1 MQVFKSFFKIAGK
14 RLRSA
19 CIYFIIYT
27 VIILVFSFTAES
39 SFNGNFQS
47 SELSLYIEDH
57 DGTDAS
63 HALCAY
69 LDSLHEVTTEP
80 LSREEIADRMYYRM
94 LNYVLIIPQ
103 GFEERLLTQ
112 NADGFLD
119 SVLIPGSSNGIF
131 VNLQVTQY
139 IRSLQTYLAGGYTLS
154 SAVEAADRRLA
165 EIPAV
170 KAVSFGD
177 EKSVTDSRVFYF
189 YQYLPYVF
197 LLILFAGMAPIL
209 ITMNEPDMRRRTLCS
224 CLPASGRNLQ
234 LAAACTLYA
243 LLVWFLFML
252 LGLVIFRQ
260 DFLTRYSLLAMGNS
274 LVFLLFCV
282 AVTLFVSIFSPNENV
297 LNMLSNIIGL
307 SMSFLCGIFVPQN
320 LLSDGVLA
328 VGKFLPAYWYIVIND
343 MLALSEQT
351 FDLHVYLQGLGIQF
365 LFAAAAFA
373 LLMAFSGARKRS
385 QL

>member
-1 MQVFKSFFKIAGK
+1 MPVFKSFFKIAGK

-39 SFNGNFQS
+39 SFDGNFQS

-63 HALCAY
+63 RALCAY
-69 LDSLHEVTTEP
+69 LGSLHEVTTEP

-103 GFEERLLTQ
+103 GFEERLLAQ

-154 SAVEAADRRLA
+154 SAVEASDRRLA

-177 EKSVTDSRVFYF
+177 EKSVTDNRVFYF

-197 LLILFAGMAPIL
+197 LLILFAGMAP
-209 ITMNEPDMRRRTLCS
+209 S
-224 CLPASGRNLQ
+224 S
-234 LAAACTLYA
+234 
-243 LLVWFLFML
+243 
-252 LGLVIFRQ
+252 
-260 DFLTRYSLLAMGNS
+260 
-274 LVFLLFCV
+274 
-282 AVTLFVSIFSPNENV
+282 
-297 LNMLSNIIGL
+297 
-307 SMSFLCGIFVPQN
+307 
-320 LLSDGVLA
+320 
-328 VGKFLPAYWYIVIND
+328 
-343 MLALSEQT
+343 
-351 FDLHVYLQGLGIQF
+351 
-365 LFAAAAFA
+365 
-373 LLMAFSGARKRS
+373 
-385 QL
+385 

>member
-1 MQVFKSFFKIAGK
+1 MQVFKSFFMIARK

-19 CIYFIIYT
+19 CIYFAIYT
-27 VIILVFSFTAES
+27 VIILIFSFTAES
-39 SFNGNFQS
+39 SFDGNFQS
-47 SELSLYIEDH
+47 SALSVYIEDH
-57 DGTDAS
+57 DCTDAS
-63 HALCAY
+63 LALCSY

-80 LSREEIADRMYYRM
+80 LSAEEIADQMYYRM
-94 LNYVLIIPQ
+94 LDYVLVIPQ
-103 GFEERLLTQ
+103 GFEEKLLAQDT
-112 NADGFLD
+112 GGLLD
-119 SVLIPGSSNGIF
+119 SSMIPGSSNGIF

-139 IRSLQTYLAGGYTLS
+139 IHSLQSYLAGGYTLS
-154 SAVEAADRRLA
+154 SALTATDRCLA

-170 KAVSFGD
+170 NAVSFGSD
-177 EKSVTDSRVFYF
+177 NSVTDNRVFYF

-197 LLILFAGMAPIL
+197 ILILFAGMAPIL

-243 LLVWFLFML
+243 LLVWLLFML
-252 LGLVIFRQ
+252 LGFGIFRQ

-274 LVFLLFCV
+274 FIFLLFCV
-282 AVTLFVSIFSPNENV
+282 AVTLFVSIFSPDENV
-297 LNMLSNIIGL
+297 LNMISNIIGL
-307 SMSFLCGIFVPQN
+307 SMSFLCGVFVPQSM
-320 LLSDGVLA
+320 LSDGVLA
-328 VGKFLPAYWYIVIND
+328 VGKFLPAYWYVSIND

-351 FDLHVYLQGLGIQF
+351 FDMHAYLQGLGIQL

-373 LLMAFSGARKRS
+373 LLMAFSGARRRA